1 MSSISLAHASCKK
14 RKVVNVILLD
24 KEHIQVYVDVKSKF
38 QDVFNQ
44 VTGHLNLRE
53 TEYFGL
59 AQKKDGEY
67 QFVTLEEKVHKQAPK
82 AWKSGHGEGFDAAGQ
97 PVFTVYFKVQF
108 YVDQVVL
115 LRENVTRHLYYLQ
128 LRENIL
134 HYDHV
139 CTEEKCFQIAS
150 FALQADFGNYYP
162 DRHGEEYFDPRE
174 YFPAWMIQQR
184 GSPYIQTN
192 TPLIHQDLQN
202 LTKSE
207 AKLRFIKEA
216 SLSPAAHNLHFYRL
230 RKRKTDK
237 RWNAWLGICA
247 RGIEIYEELEGHL
260 KDLIST
266 FLWPDIGKLY
276 FDKKKFEIRSVG
288 NPAGRKFTYY
298 TDCDHTSKYLLYICR
313 TTHMFQMAIQ
323 SKLMEIQH
331 LDAEDKKRY
340 NEAYIYSDTK
350 DYMANGGSFRG
361 SLSPASKS
369 SSTNPRYSVI
379 SDASSNTTSGIASD
393 KMTISFEGEDDPS
406 REILID
412 CPPRPLSR
420 LTPPSQSRSKYSVVS
435 RDGVTISTLPN
446 YKSNKNGSPEM
457 GPTEL
462 YKSSSVG
469 RPSGTKPGDHSPSIP
484 RPQKLSP
491 SSKHGTDK
499 RSPGSSSVGA
509 FPLSGHQSD
518 MDYSPSGGEGYRRM
532 SQQHVYPPQFS
543 PRTVPIYMAH
553 TPTSS
558 GGAPPPER
566 ISYSQPVSRS
576 ASRADSFKGTLGQ
589 LQIHTSDSQLPHL
602 QLDSGLSDQMM
613 DMFSGNVNLAS
624 YHQNQSGPEAG
635 LPHMVPRSKFM
646 PSNRNVDSSGAYV
659 EGSEMTLQAPELF
672 APPPMFADTSSRANL
687 ADVSPVLDTNAV
699 LNLGQDHQVSQP
711 PCEQRHYMETDLD
724 EDLESSPD
732 TSLSESL
739 PPKQRAGNKKKETL
753 HPELKEK
760 IFGQNMFAIP
770 LMMALCKDKTL
781 MGANSQNGNLS
792 GSYDASTIQST
803 DSRISHRLSNDLDPR
818 RLSSCYPSS
827 TMVSSHSNR
836 PFSWHSE
843 SFDLDAQLAFS
854 GYPGVASSVDNHRSV
869 PQNIGDLTGIT
880 NASWT
885 HAISHGIPFR
895 QGVLDRYSPELIATQ
910 LMIPPK
916 ISSGRGHNSNDRNIS
931 QKPLKE
937 TIGIA

>member
-1 MSSISLAHASCKK
+1 MSSLSLAHASCKK

-44 VTGHLNLRE
+44 VTGYLNLRE

-59 AQKKDGEY
+59 AQKKDSEY
-67 QFVTLEEKVHKQAPK
+67 QFVTLEEKIHKQAPK
-82 AWKSGHGEGFDAAGQ
+82 SWKSGHGEGFDAAGQ

-134 HYDHV
+134 QYDHV
-139 CTEEKCFQIAS
+139 CTEERCFQIAS
-150 FALQADFGNYYP
+150 FALQADFGNYHP
-162 DRHGEEYFDPRE
+162 ERHGDTYFDPRE

-184 GSPYIQTN
+184 GSSYIQKN

-276 FDKKKFEIRSVG
+276 FDKKKFEVRWVG

-298 TDCDHTSKYLLYICR
+298 TDCDNTSKYLLYICR

-369 SSTNPRYSVI
+369 SNPRYSVI

-393 KMTISFEGEDDPS
+393 KMTISFEGEDDPT

-420 LTPPSQSRSKYSVVS
+420 LTPPSQSRSKIFNGTTY
-435 RDGVTISTLPN
+435 
-446 YKSNKNGSPEM
+446 YKSNKNGSPVLEM
-457 GPTEL
+457 RPTEL
-462 YKSSSVG
+462 YKSASVG
-469 RPSGTKPGDHSPSIP
+469 RPGGTKSGDHSPSVA
-484 RPQKLSP
+484 RPKQLSP

-509 FPLSGHQSD
+509 FPLTGHQSD
-518 MDYSPSGGEGYRRM
+518 LDYPPTGGEVYRRM
-532 SQQHVYPPQFS
+532 SQQHVHPTQYS
-543 PRTVPIYMAH
+543 PRTVPLYMAHAH

-576 ASRADSFKGTLGQ
+576 TSRADSFKGTLGQ

-613 DMFSGNVNLAS
+613 DMFSGNVNLAAS
-624 YHQNQSGPEAG
+624 YQQSGLEAG
-635 LPHMVPRSKFM
+635 HPHRVQRSNLI
-646 PSNRNVDSSGAYV
+646 PPNLDSGAAYI
-659 EGSEMTLQAPELF
+659 EDSEMTLQAHELF
-672 APPPMFADTSSRANL
+672 APPPMFADSSSRGNL
-687 ADVSPVLDTNAV
+687 SDVSPVLETSAM
-699 LNLGQDHQVSQP
+699 LNLGPDHQVSQP
-711 PCEQRHYMETDLD
+711 LAEPRRYMETNLD
-724 EDLESSPD
+724 DDLESSPD

-739 PPKQRAGNKKKETL
+739 PQQRSGNKKKETL

-760 IFGQNMFAIP
+760 ILGQNMVAIP
-770 LMMALCKDKTL
+770 LMMALCKDKSL
-781 MGANSQNGNLS
+781 MSTNS
-792 GSYDASTIQST
+792 GSYDASTLQST
-803 DSRISHRLSNDLDPR
+803 DSRISLRLSNDLDPR

-843 SFDLDAQLAFS
+843 SFDLDAQLALN
-854 GYPGVASSVDNHRSV
+854 GYPAASVDNHRSV
-869 PQNIGDLTGIT
+869 PQNIGDLTEIA

-895 QGVLDRYSPELIATQ
+895 QGVLHRYSPELIATQ
-910 LMIPPK
+910 HMIPPK